1 MLPFEAIGVLG
12 ILCCF
17 FMYGTFRAT
26 REENCTSQGQGQA
39 CRHGH
44 GPGDSDATPLVNP
57 VSSQLNEGCVHNSQT
72 LL

>member
-26 REENCTSQGQGQA
+26 RAKRTVRPKA
-39 CRHGH
+39 RAK
-44 GPGDSDATPLVNP
+44 PAATDMAPETATQP
-57 VSSQLNEGCVHNSQT
+57 PS
-72 LL
+72 